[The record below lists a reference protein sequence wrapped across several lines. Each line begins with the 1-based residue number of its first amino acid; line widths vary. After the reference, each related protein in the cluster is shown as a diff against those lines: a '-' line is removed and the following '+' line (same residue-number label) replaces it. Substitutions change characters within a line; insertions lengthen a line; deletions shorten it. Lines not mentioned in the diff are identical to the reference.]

1 LIWGDTGQP
10 GSIWAAADA
19 GDRQKPAA
27 RGPLDEEHR
36 RSATVGT
43 PLSESLAAGDRE
55 AFAALY
61 DRLGMRLLNTARTM
75 LASTTEAEDVVH
87 DLFVELARVRHRLVA
102 VTDLD
107 GYVFTMLRHAVARRH
122 RRRSLAQRT
131 IERLGRERVCAGGF
145 STPPVEMHDEALAAA
160 VAALPAAQREV
171 VALKIDGGL
180 TFAEIAAVL
189 GTSLNTVASRYR
201 YALDKLR
208 AALDREEIH
217 R

>member
-1 LIWGDTGQP
+1 M
-10 GSIWAAADA
+10 
-19 GDRQKPAA
+19 
-27 RGPLDEEHR
+27 
-36 RSATVGT
+36 GT
-43 PLSESLAAGDRE
+43 PLSESLAAGDGE

-61 DRLGMRLLNTARTM
+61 DRLGLRLLNTARTM

-87 DLFVELARVRHRLVA
+87 DLFVELARVRHRLAA

-107 GYVFTMLRHAVARRH
+107 GYVFTMLRHAVARRL

-131 IERLGRERVCAGGF
+131 IERLGRERVATGGF

-189 GTSLNTVASRYR
+189 GTSLNTAASRYR
-201 YALDKLR
+201 YALEKLR
-208 AALDREEIH
+208 AALDREEI
-217 R
+217 RR